1 MMDLNMMN
9 NNMNFMMNNMNNMMI
24 HNQNNNNQN
33 NNELI
38 LNLINQNIQF
48 QNQIQANNNMIKSIL
63 ENSNNNNLEN
73 INKTNNIYDEMY
85 DIDFFPGKEGKKI
98 NVIFEKGYTKINVI
112 TPSDATMKELL
123 NAFYIKFQ
131 IYAKANNIKAKK
143 LNDYYYLYGSSIISG
158 LEKTIFEYGLI
169 CNVEYII
176 FHDKNDLIGG

>member
-1 MMDLNMMN
+1 MMDLNMIN

-73 INKTNNIYDEMY
+73 INKTNTIYDEMY

-131 IYAKANNIKAKK
+131 IYGKAKNIKVNK
-143 LNDYYYLYGSSIISG
+143 LNDYYNLYRGSTISG
-158 LEKTIFEYGLI
+158 LEKTIFECGLI
-169 CNVEYII
+169 NNVEHII
-176 FHDKNDLIGG
+176 FNDKNDLIGG